1 MPVPPSAARAFGLSL
16 APFLALA
23 SATGVLRG
31 QEPAPEEELR
41 LRPLDTFGA
50 GRRLELTLENALR
63 VAEAN
68 DIGLQIQE
76 ARTEA
81 AYFNTRGSWGA
92 FDWVLTANAGVTDSQ
107 NEQRSDLDGADV
119 VKANIQEVSLD
130 FTRPLEWG
138 GSFGLR
144 FDRSNGETNN
154 QFAVVDPST
163 TDIMRVSYTQPL
175 LRGFGRDYATS
186 LQQESEVQ
194 YERQLQIQEQAQQ
207 ELLLAVSN
215 AYWDLVL
222 AIQQLE
228 VAGSSVELGEQ
239 QLERDTRVYEAGLG
253 TEVDV
258 IQARAQVA
266 RNSELLLQAEVNVR
280 AAEDGLKQL
289 LFPGTDSATWDTTL
303 VPITPLPEEVA
314 VDDLP
319 TWPETWTVALD
330 QRAELRQRELDIAL
344 ADIRLRRARSERLP
358 GLDLDLSASSQGFS
372 GDPQEAFEEAL
383 RYDFPTYAA
392 ALVFN
397 QPLQNRTAR
406 FGVNS
411 ARAELRA
418 ANLAYDQMQ
427 SQIVGEVREALR
439 QLRYQSEAVRAA
451 LRSLEASERQL
462 QAEQA
467 RNREGISTNFQV
479 LQFQDQY
486 VQAMNSERSARV
498 NFMKARAAYLRAK
511 GVLGGRGAMP

>member
-1 MPVPPSAARAFGLSL
+1 
-16 APFLALA
+16 
-23 SATGVLRG
+23 
-31 QEPAPEEELR
+31 
-41 LRPLDTFGA
+41 
-50 GRRLELTLENALR
+50 
-63 VAEAN
+63 
-68 DIGLQIQE
+68 
-76 ARTEA
+76 
-81 AYFNTRGSWGA
+81 
-92 FDWVLTANAGVTDSQ
+92 
-107 NEQRSDLDGADV
+107 
-119 VKANIQEVSLD
+119 
-130 FTRPLEWG
+130 
-138 GSFGLR
+138 
-144 FDRSNGETNN
+144 
-154 QFAVVDPST
+154 
-163 TDIMRVSYTQPL
+163 
-175 LRGFGRDYATS
+175 
-186 LQQESEVQ
+186 
-194 YERQLQIQEQAQQ
+194 
-207 ELLLAVSN
+207 
-215 AYWDLVL
+215 
-222 AIQQLE
+222 
-228 VAGSSVELGEQ
+228 
-239 QLERDTRVYEAGLG
+239 VYEAGLG

-439 QLRYQSEAVRAA
+439 QLRYQYEAVRAA